1 MNKFSDGVVNGDLMR
16 EAAACVGRMD
26 ASEAVTWLRATED
39 TVGVHVNRQVTP
51 VLADLK
57 ERHGL
62 QLTTAQE
69 GVLSRAIV
77 TTAVAAVAAV
87 QSGHHKLWRDAV
99 RGSLLASFDPL
110 LGIRR
115 RIVTV
120 PPPTNTPAGRLKR
133 RTDSGAKASPDGFIN
148 ATKFGFVDC
157 KPATDGDDPN
167 AKMVLLTSNNPN
179 GTCRHEALYLNDA
192 EALLKSLVDGLAKLG
207 SKAAAAAWPL
217 VCGSDASFDAPD
229 ADSSGNGGSS
239 DSTGSPA

>member
-16 EAAACVGRMD
+16 EAAASVTRMD
-26 ASEAVTWLRATED
+26 ADQAVTWLRATED
-39 TVGVHVNRQVTP
+39 TVGVHINRQVMHAI
-51 VLADLK
+51 ADLK
-57 ERHGL
+57 DRHGL
-62 QLTTAQE
+62 QLTPVQE
-69 GVLSRAIV
+69 GVLNRAIA

-99 RGSLLASFDPL
+99 RGSLLATFDPL

-115 RIVTV
+115 RIVTT
-120 PPPTNTPAGRLKR
+120 PPPSSTPPGRPKR
-133 RTDSGAKASPDGFIN
+133 RADPGAKASSEGFIN

-157 KPATDGDDPN
+157 KPATDGDDPG

-192 EALLKSLVDGLAKLG
+192 EVLLKSLVDGLAKLG

-217 VCGSDASFDAPD
+217 VCGPDPSYDAPN

-239 DSTGSPA
+239 GSTGSPA